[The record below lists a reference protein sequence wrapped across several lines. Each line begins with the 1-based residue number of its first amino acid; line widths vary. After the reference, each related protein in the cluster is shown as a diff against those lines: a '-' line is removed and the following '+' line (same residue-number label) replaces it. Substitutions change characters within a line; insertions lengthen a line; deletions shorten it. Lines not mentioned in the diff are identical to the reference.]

1 MTEIREIITKLKTY
15 YKSDGFSGRLD
26 NIIKELEAEI
36 GVMQRQ
42 HKGSQ
47 DALKRVMAE
56 CAEETKRLDWFDE
69 NRAQVDSYV
78 ASEDENIFEDHFV
91 YHDAEDEQY
100 TALNIRDLIDK
111 ANEVI

>member
-56 CAEETKRLDWFDE
+56 RAEDTKRLDKW
-69 NRAQVDSYV
+69 Q
-78 ASEDENIFEDHFV
+78 ENIGEMDIMAYCDHAQLIFKGNS
-91 YHDAEDEQY
+91 YSGD
-100 TALNIRDLIDK
+100 NIRDLIDK
-111 ANEVI
+111 ANE